1 VQNESVLYISDRTH
15 DVLHRRADSSASQRF
30 VFLNRKGGKRGY
42 ASQAIRKAIH
52 RAGLEGVTIHTLRH
66 THATRLVQNG
76 LSVYEI
82 KEVLGHA
89 DVKTTMRYAHLEQQ
103 AVLARARDVIDR
115 VNASANSENHASA
128 ER

>member
-1 VQNESVLYISDRTH
+1 
-15 DVLHRRADSSASQRF
+15 
-30 VFLNRKGGKRGY
+30 
-42 ASQAIRKAIH
+42 
-52 RAGLEGVTIHTLRH
+52 
-66 THATRLVQNG
+66 VQNG